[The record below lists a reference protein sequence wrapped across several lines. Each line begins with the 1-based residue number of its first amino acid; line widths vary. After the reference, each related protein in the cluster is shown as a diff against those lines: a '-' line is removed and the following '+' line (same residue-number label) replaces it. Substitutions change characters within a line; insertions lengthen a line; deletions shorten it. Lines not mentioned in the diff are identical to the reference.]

1 MNLVDIIAKNA
12 RFHANQSAFVEVKPI
27 TGSRKEVSWLQFHE
41 KTNKIAHALLN
52 KGIRKGPW
60 LTSKIF
66 NIFYYNANFLIHF
79 TFHAFL
85 KGFSRLYKACKD
97 AVKF

>member
-41 KTNKIAHALLN
+41 KTNKIAHALLIRESG
-52 KGIRKGPW
+52 KGKKSLCWDGIL
-60 LTSKIF
+60 LTG
-66 NIFYYNANFLIHF
+66 
-79 TFHAFL
+79 L
-85 KGFSRLYKACKD
+85 KHSLGS
-97 AVKF
+97 